1 LALNIS
7 ADIPHQSWL
16 LSGFQPMLS
25 INVNAVWA
33 AHNGVSV
40 GLEAHESNAAP
51 GMGLFL
57 VTYPRLIAASV
68 NAAAASD
75 WVPGYRSAQRR
86 TIWPRNAVAIS
97 VNGVDFITESASL

>member
-1 LALNIS
+1 
-7 ADIPHQSWL
+7 
-16 LSGFQPMLS
+16 MLS

-75 WVPGYRSAQRR
+75 WVP
-86 TIWPRNAVAIS
+86 IS
-97 VNGVDFITESASL
+97 KRPEADNLATECSGHFGERG